1 MINKTKII
9 CLFGLVI
16 YFVTCFTSG
25 FFFYRYSSIKNEYEN
40 YRTSVSYLENY
51 HVWYGIFNTTLYT
64 LHQSECS
71 KNKEHRYYGIT
82 KSGYRAVR
90 NRTVAVDPKI
100 VRLGSILIDI
110 ETGKKYIA
118 EDTGSNVKGFHID
131 IFIGEG
137 TKENRKKADK
147 YGMQRKLFIVID

>member
-1 MINKTKII
+1 M
-9 CLFGLVI
+9 
-16 YFVTCFTSG
+16 
-25 FFFYRYSSIKNEYEN
+25 
-40 YRTSVSYLENY
+40 
-51 HVWYGIFNTTLYT
+51 
-64 LHQSECS
+64 
-71 KNKEHRYYGIT
+71 T
-82 KSGYRAVR
+82 KSGYRAVK

-100 VRLGSILIDI
+100 VRLGSIFIDV

-147 YGMQRKLFIVID
+147 YGMQRKLFIVIE